1 MDKNDLLDLINNDD
15 LGLLD
20 LEKKAVSATPDDRLT
35 ESFMEINEFFAV
47 HNVEPKSGGDIH
59 EHKLASRLKH
69 IRENKE
75 QRDFLSKHDTHGLLK
90 IEKKDIDTVSD
101 IFEDD
106 DLDLLSI
113 EDSSVFNIK
122 YVPQRKIVN
131 TADFIARRKPC
142 SDFSKF
148 EQVFIEMRNLL
159 HEKKKI
165 IVPFQDRS
173 QIKIGTFFVL
183 GGLVG
188 FVQDIGNLSKNEQ
201 RKFNSRLRIIF
212 ENGTES
218 NMFLRSLVDGLHAN
232 QGRVIVDLQDNLKI
246 EDGDSETGYIYV
258 LKSLSDNPR
267 IASTK
272 NLFKIGFSTTNVEER
287 IKNAGQDPTYLMAP
301 VSIVAT
307 YRCFNMNPQR
317 FERLIHRFFSDSCL
331 DIAITD
337 NHGKNYIPKEWF
349 IAPIIIIENAIELII
364 KGEIVNYIYDKDLN
378 KIVRSLKNAKTNNH
392 QRKDG
397 NYERET

>member
-1 MDKNDLLDLINNDD
+1 MDKKDLLDLINDDD

-20 LEKKAVSATPDDRLT
+20 VEKKSVSATPDDRLS

-75 QRDFLSKHDTHGLLK
+75 QRDFLSKHDIYGLLK

-113 EDSSVFNIK
+113 QDSSVFNIK
-122 YVPQRKIVN
+122 NVPQRKIIN
-131 TADFIARRKPC
+131 SADFIARRKQC
-142 SDFSKF
+142 LDFSKF

-165 IVPFQDRS
+165 IIPFKDRT
-173 QIKIGTFFVL
+173 QINIGTFFVL
-183 GGLVG
+183 NGLVG
-188 FVQDIGNLSKNEQ
+188 FVQDVGNMSKNEQ

-232 QGRVIVDLQDNLKI
+232 QGRVIIDIQNNNII

-272 NLFKIGFSTTNVEER
+272 NLFKVGFSTTSVEDR
-287 IKNAGQDPTYLMAP
+287 IKNAQQDPTYLMAP

-307 YRCFNMNPQR
+307 YKCFNMNPQR

-331 DIAITD
+331 DIEITD
-337 NHGKNYIPKEWF
+337 SNGKNYAPKEWF
-349 IAPIIIIENAIELII
+349 IAPILLVEKAIELII
-364 KGEIVNYIYDKDLN
+364 NGEIVNYVYDKEQGVIIS
-378 KIVRSLKNAKTNNH
+378 KK
-392 QRKDG
+392 
-397 NYERET
+397 